1 MLIQHIAFRGF
12 KQQHQP
18 PIFNLRPRSLSV
30 NLLNKNIGKGSY
42 AHETPQ
48 STEAQG
54 SSSLPAGITM
64 LLSVTLLLNIWEY
77 GTTLG
82 GKKA

>member
-1 MLIQHIAFRGF
+1 M
-12 KQQHQP
+12 
-18 PIFNLRPRSLSV
+18 

-48 STEAQG
+48 STEAQV

-82 GKKA
+82 GEKSIMLFGPLVFAFEDNNSFVNYMLA